1 MQRQVGTRA
10 PEAYL
15 PELRS
20 TCHCLEAVD
29 TRTAS
34 GFHTQEPFHV
44 LVSLDVNQMT
54 SDRGVMESGQ

>member
-1 MQRQVGTRA
+1 MQGQVGTRT

-15 PELRS
+15 PVLPS
-20 TCHCLEAVD
+20 CHCLEAVD

-44 LVSLDVNQMT
+44 LVSWDVNQMT
-54 SDRGVMESGQ
+54 SHRGVMESGQ